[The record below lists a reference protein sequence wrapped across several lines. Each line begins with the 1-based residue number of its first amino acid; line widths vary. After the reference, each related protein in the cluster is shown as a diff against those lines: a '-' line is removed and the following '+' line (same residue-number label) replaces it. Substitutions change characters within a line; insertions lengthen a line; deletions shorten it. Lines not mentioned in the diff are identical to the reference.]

1 MLKLISG
8 YSEYSTDDLSRL
20 GETAAANLPNLG
32 IFSTLKPTPVEITA
46 AVTALQQAVM
56 MKGPGRAQ
64 AVDAAFNALADL
76 LGQVADNAP
85 QIANVTDT
93 DLAAIGLPIAKTPA
107 RTTMPPAAC
116 ENLRLNYGSNS
127 GEITGK
133 CDPADGNIR
142 LYEAQVALDPNGT
155 NGNGWGATETFLN
168 SRAFKFTGL
177 TRGKDIWVRVRA
189 RNTVGAGPW
198 SDPAT
203 IMVT

>member
-1 MLKLISG
+1 M
-8 YSEYSTDDLSRL
+8 
-20 GETAAANLPNLG
+20 AANLPGLG
-32 IFSTLKPTPVEITA
+32 IFSTLKPTPAEITA
-46 AVTALQQAVM
+46 AVTALQQAVVM
-56 MKGPGRAQ
+56 RGPGRAQ
-64 AVDAAFNALADL
+64 AIKAAFNALAEL

-93 DLAAIGLPIAKTPA
+93 QLAAIGLPVAKTPT
-107 RTTMPPAAC
+107 RTTTPPAAC
-116 ENLRLNYGSNS
+116 TNLRLSNGALS

-142 LYEAQVALDPNGT
+142 VYEGQWALDPNGT
-155 NGNGWGATETFLN
+155 NGNGWNALETFPN
-168 SRAFKFTGL
+168 SRALKFAGL
-177 TRGKDIWVRVRA
+177 TRGKDVWVRVRA

>member
-1 MLKLISG
+1 MIRLISG
-8 YSEYSTDDLSRL
+8 YSDYSTDDLSHL
-20 GETAAANLPNLG
+20 GQTVAANLPGLG

-56 MKGPGRAQ
+56 MKAPGRTQ
-64 AVDAAFNALADL
+64 AIKAAFDALADL

-85 QIANVTDT
+85 QVANVTDT
-93 DLAAIGLPIAKTPA
+93 DLAAIGLPVAKPKTRA
-107 RTTMPPAAC
+107 TTPPAVC
-116 ENLRLNYGSNS
+116 ENLRLSHGTQA

-142 LYEAQVALDPNGT
+142 VYEAQWAFDPNGT
-155 NGNGWGATETFLN
+155 NGNGWSEPAPFAN

-177 TRGKDIWVRVRA
+177 TRGKDVWVRVRA
-189 RNTVGAGPW
+189 RNTVGAGGW
-198 SDPAT
+198 SHPAT